1 MLFDLKLENLEN
13 EYKDIIKECA
23 KIITVLVVINLF
35 MFIANP
41 KEHVLLGSNYLEFVV
56 YIILGLLTYSL
67 VISKVI
73 KFD

>member
-1 MLFDLKLENLEN
+1 MLFDLKLGNLEN
-13 EYKDIIKECA
+13 EYRDIVKECA
-23 KIITVLVVINLF
+23 KVITVLVVINLF

-41 KEHVLLGSNYLEFVV
+41 REHVLLGSNYLEFIV
-56 YIILGLLTYSL
+56 YIIMGLLTYSL

>member
-41 KEHVLLGSNYLEFVV
+41 KDHVLLGSNYLEFVV